1 MEVKYKSTN
10 YKWKNELNIAS
21 IVITTFRPFTEYN
34 IKTLKNGFLF
44 VKNVCLFS
52 KKITLIINMAALG
65 KNKLPSFFIKKITMS
80 IHQLGTG
87 LLLIGL
93 ISCQTELKNKKSLA
107 TYNDL
112 TIVGAMKNVMWKGAL
127 AGTINLDTIPNK
139 KGLYG
144 LGPQSYL
151 SGELLIN
158 NGKSYLSKVTS
169 DSTMQV
175 ERTFDVMAPFFVYA
189 NVNKWKEIALPN
201 TVKTINDLEKFVQ
214 LKTFEIKKPFALKLI
229 GSVSNATIHIQNL
242 PEGTKVSSP
251 DEAHQGQTNYTIQNE
266 AAEIIGF
273 YSTEHQGIFTHHD
286 SFLHLHLITKDALK
300 MGHLDALEIGTMKL
314 YLPMD

>member
-1 MEVKYKSTN
+1 M
-10 YKWKNELNIAS
+10 
-21 IVITTFRPFTEYN
+21 
-34 IKTLKNGFLF
+34 
-44 VKNVCLFS
+44 
-52 KKITLIINMAALG
+52 
-65 KNKLPSFFIKKITMS
+65 IKKI
-80 IHQLGTG
+80 
-87 LLLIGL
+87 LIGIL
-93 ISCQTELKNKKSLA
+93 TIGIFACNSNEKKTNSNE
-107 TYNDL
+107 TNSDIN
-112 TIVGAMKNVMWKGAL
+112 IVGAMKNVMWKGAL

-175 ERTFDVMAPFFVYA
+175 ERTFDVSAPFFVYA
-189 NVNKWKEIALPN
+189 NINKWKEIALPN
-201 TVKTINDLEKFVQ
+201 TIKTINDLEKFVQ
-214 LKTFEIKKPFALKLI
+214 QKTSEIKKPFALKLI